1 MKFRTFLAM
10 LLACTA
16 IVACP
21 LVHAQSPLV
30 GTTATIGGMS
40 IVMPALPG
48 FDAPSATPKAM
59 VDGLSNAL
67 PATDRLL
74 AIMLQ
79 HDFMADASSGQPSA
93 RAARRLVVMTLPQ
106 YEQDGMSPALFES
119 TKTSLR
125 TQGEQYRQQLKDI
138 MADHSDRLSME
149 LRQRTGDDSAS
160 VRNLDLNPLGV
171 YDEQPDSISVSGVQT
186 TGRTSQGRT
195 TSDVQAMATTAMRVH
210 GKFIMVSVY
219 SHFRSAADVQWVKD
233 VALEWARRMRQ
244 ANP

>member
-1 MKFRTFLAM
+1 MFLAC
-10 LLACTA
+10 AA
-16 IVACP
+16 AVACP
-21 LVHAQSPLV
+21 FAHAVSPMV

-40 IVMPALPG
+40 IVLPAMTG
-48 FDAPSATPKAM
+48 FDPAAATPKAM

-93 RAARRLVVMTLPQ
+93 RAARRLVVMTFPQ

-119 TKTSLR
+119 TKASLR
-125 TQGEQYRQQLKDI
+125 TQGEHYREQLKDI
-138 MADHSDRLSME
+138 MADHSDSLSRE
-149 LRQRTGDDSAS
+149 LVQRTGDDSAS

-186 TGRTSQGRT
+186 TGSTTQGRT
-195 TSDVQAMATTAMRVH
+195 TTDVQAMATTAMLVH
-210 GKFIMVSVY
+210 GKFVMASVC